1 MRILAWVLLYFV
13 GSIIAELLFEFTD
26 ALNYEEELKPAAIVW
41 FVLLG
46 LVGGAATGAIV
57 PDRVLPP
64 GPFAGVSVLILP
76 IVLALGMAM
85 VGGARGA
92 ARSHLASWYGGAALG
107 LGLAVGRLLGLAF
120 VAEVRSV

>member
-1 MRILAWVLLYFV
+1 MRIAAWLVFYFV
-13 GSIIAELLFEFTD
+13 GSVVAEFVFEFTE
-26 ALNYEEELKPAAIVW
+26 ALNAEVEQKTPAVAW

-46 LVGGAATGAIV
+46 VVGGIATGGLV
-57 PDRVLPP
+57 PDRLLPP
-64 GPFAGVSVLILP
+64 GPFTGTSVLILP
-76 IVLALGMAM
+76 VVLAAGMAM

-107 LGLAVGRLLGLAF
+107 LGLAVGRLIGLAF